1 MIKEQL
7 GERLKQYRMARGYSQ
22 EKFAAVCGLD
32 RTYIAGIE
40 SGKRNI
46 TIENVQ
52 KLADAL
58 KISIAELFDFTMPI
72 HKNFIVTINGENF
85 ILESSKE
92 LTQEM
97 KDEIEIICKLAFD
110 EEESS
115 LLEVAND
122 ISLEDLYELSV
133 FELSNLVIKAI
144 EKNIGIKVTFK
155 PIELE
160 VEINY

>member
-1 MIKEQL
+1 MIKKQF
-7 GERLKQYRMARGYSQ
+7 GERLKQYRTAQGYSQ
-22 EKFAAVCGLD
+22 EKFATVCGLD

-58 KISIAELFDFTMPI
+58 KISIAELFDFSIPV
-72 HKNFIVTINGENF
+72 HKNFIITINGENF

-92 LTQEM
+92 LSNDIKT
-97 KDEIEIICKLAFD
+97 EIEIICRLAFD

-115 LLEVAND
+115 LIDVSD
-122 ISLEDLYELSV
+122 CKSVDRLYELSA
-133 FELSNLVIKAI
+133 FEVIDLVIKKIAK
-144 EKNIGIKVTFK
+144 ELGISVTFK
-155 PIELE
+155 SIELE
-160 VEINY
+160 TKINY

>member
-1 MIKEQL
+1 MIQQQL
-7 GERLKQYRMARGYSQ
+7 GERLKQLRSAKGYSQ
-22 EKFAAVCGLD
+22 EKFAIVCGLD

-46 TIENVQ
+46 TIETAN
-52 KLADAL
+52 KIADAL
-58 KISIAELFDFTMPI
+58 KISMAELFDFTKPI
-72 HKNFIVTINGENF
+72 HQNFILVINGENF

-92 LTQEM
+92 LTQDI

-115 LLEVAND
+115 LLD
-122 ISLEDLYELSV
+122 IATDKSLEDLYGLSV
-133 FELSNLVIKAI
+133 FEIADLLIKKI
-144 EKNIGIKVTFK
+144 EKDLNIKVTFK

-160 VEINY
+160 TKIMF